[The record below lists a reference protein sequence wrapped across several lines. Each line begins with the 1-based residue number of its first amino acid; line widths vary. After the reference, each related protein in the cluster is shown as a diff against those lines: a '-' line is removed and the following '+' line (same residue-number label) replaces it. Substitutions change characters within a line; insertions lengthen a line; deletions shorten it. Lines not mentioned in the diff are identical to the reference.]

1 VLEHDTETPA
11 VADKAEEFI
20 FAVVFQVAFAV
31 VFQVA

>member
-20 FAVVFQVAFAV
+20 FAVVFQVA
-31 VFQVA
+31 